1 MLANVVD
8 TDQVNSEHQTNGCH
22 QFSVSELVKQN
33 SRKQSGEKVYNPT
46 KICQDILLFSL
57 TLMLGHLIPPAKEM
71 IWSSSLWVKL
81 NVFQW
86 ARTPAPTVR

>member
-1 MLANVVD
+1 MLLANVID
-8 TDQVNSEHQTNGCH
+8 TDQVNSEHQTNSCH
-22 QFSVSELVKQN
+22 QFSVSKLVIQN
-33 SRKQSGEKVYNPT
+33 SRDQSRQKVENSA

-57 TLMLGHLIPPAKEM
+57 MFGHLMPPAKEM

-86 ARTPAPTVR
+86 VRTPAPTVR